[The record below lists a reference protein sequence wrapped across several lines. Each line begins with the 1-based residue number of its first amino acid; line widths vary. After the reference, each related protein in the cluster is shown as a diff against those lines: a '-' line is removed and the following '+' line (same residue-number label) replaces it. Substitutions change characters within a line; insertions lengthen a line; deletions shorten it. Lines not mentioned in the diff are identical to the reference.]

1 MKKML
6 KIGSLLIICFLMIS
20 SFAYASFKIH
30 PAMISESA
38 TMMLMGIALMSM
50 GGFLRSAVTKKQC

>member
-20 SFAYASFKIH
+20 SFADASFKMN
-30 PAMISESA
+30 PVMMSESA
-38 TMMLMGIALMSM
+38 SMMLIGIALMSM
-50 GGFLRSAVTKKQC
+50 GGFLRGAVTKQQS